1 MTLERTYPPSLWAR
15 LLGPF
20 RSNLRRTSVPSR
32 QSGRKLA
39 YLVSQYPKV
48 SHSFIRREIL
58 ALERRGWH
66 ITRLSVRGWD
76 AELVD
81 PADLSELEKTVF
93 VLKGGAAAL
102 AAAVFSQLLRAPR
115 RFLSALGL
123 ALRMTRSSDR
133 PFLWHLIY
141 LAEACWIVPRLA
153 RQGISHLHAHFGT
166 NPAEVAMLAGHL
178 AGIGYSLTI
187 HGPEEFDRA
196 PSIHLGEKIRRAEF
210 VVAISSYGRSQL
222 YRNVEQDHW
231 SKIKVVHCGI
241 DTAFSALDTV
251 TPSEAPRLVCVGR
264 LCGEKGQLLL
274 VQAAATLAQEGRKFT
289 LVLVGDGDLRPEIE
303 RLVEKYG
310 LADHIEMIGW
320 ASAERVK
327 QEILKSRALVLPSFA
342 EGLPVVLME
351 AMCLGRPVLTTYIA
365 GIPELVIDG
374 KAGWL
379 FPAGSEEELVRA
391 MRACLETPT
400 DILRIMGDLA
410 RVRALERHGI
420 EDQADILTGLLET
433 AIAERAS

>member
-15 LLGPF
+15 LLSPF
-20 RSNLRRTSVPSR
+20 RSNLRRTSSPSR

-66 ITRLSVRGWD
+66 VTRLSVRGWD

-102 AAAVFSQLLRAPR
+102 AAAVISQLARAPL

-141 LAEACWIVPRLA
+141 LAEACWIAPRLE
-153 RQGISHLHAHFGT
+153 RQGINHLHAHFGT
-166 NPAEVAMLAGHL
+166 NPAEVAMLTGQL

-196 PSIHLGEKIRRAEF
+196 PSIHLGEKIRRADF
-210 VVAISSYGRSQL
+210 VVAISSYCRSQL
-222 YRNVEQDHW
+222 YRNVEQNHW

-241 DTAFSALDTV
+241 DSAFSALDTV
-251 TPSEAPRLVCVGR
+251 TPSQAPRLVCVGR

-274 VQAAATLAQEGRKFT
+274 VQAAAILAQEGRKFT
-289 LVLVGDGDLRPEIE
+289 LVLVGDGELRPEIE
-303 RLVEKYG
+303 RLMDKYG

-320 ASAERVK
+320 ASADRVK

-374 KAGWL
+374 KTGWL

-391 MRACLETPT
+391 MRACLETPI
-400 DILRIMGDLA
+400 DILQTMGDLA
-410 RVRALERHGI
+410 RARALARHGI
-420 EDQADILTGLLET
+420 EEQADILTGLLET
-433 AIAERAS
+433 AIGERAS